1 MTIPLATVAATLTE
15 RNAPTRLS
23 AAEMAT
29 AVKGLSA
36 PVAIEVAMALA
47 VSWKPLV
54 KSKAMAVI
62 TTIVRMTR
70 SWPECLL
77 PPPSRRWLTQHLKP
91 RVLPIANT
99 KIGEN
104 ISLLCAY
111 RDAGKG
117 VNHVLFVG

>member
-54 KSKAMAVI
+54 KSKVMAVI

-77 PPPSRRWLTQHLKP
+77 PP
-91 RVLPIANT
+91 
-99 KIGEN
+99 
-104 ISLLCAY
+104 
-111 RDAGKG
+111 
-117 VNHVLFVG
+117 